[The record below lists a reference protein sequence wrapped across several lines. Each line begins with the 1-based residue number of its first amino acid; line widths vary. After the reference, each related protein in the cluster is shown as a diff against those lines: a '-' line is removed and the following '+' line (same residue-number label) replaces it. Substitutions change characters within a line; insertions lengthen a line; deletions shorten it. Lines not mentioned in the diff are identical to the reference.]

1 MPTKEVTTT
10 YSATLRELRKN
21 NPEQVESFMKFFKEA
36 FEKAVENDLDN
47 LEETSLLE
55 AFQKTKIESK
65 ALKENEQLIK
75 IAFDSIELGR
85 PEIAGKDIANV
96 IKFLTKKIKP
106 VSRPEALRKLR
117 EKIWHLSETSMAA
130 KKTPS
135 SASLGQSLTFIKTV
149 LNGHSSDY
157 IRKVLEHIVRNLY

>member
-1 MPTKEVTTT
+1 MTTKEVTTT
-10 YSATLRELRKN
+10 YSAALRELRKN
-21 NPEQVESFMKFFKEA
+21 NPEQVENFMKFFKEA
-36 FEKAVENDLDN
+36 FEKAIENELDN
-47 LEETSLLE
+47 LEEASLLE
-55 AFQKTKIESK
+55 AFQKTKIESN

-75 IAFDSIELGR
+75 IAFDSIELGS

-106 VSRPEALRKLR
+106 ESRPESLRKLR
-117 EKIWHLSETSMAA
+117 EKIWHLSETNMAT

>member
-1 MPTKEVTTT
+1 MSDKEVTTT

-21 NPEQVESFMKFFKEA
+21 NPEQVEGFMKFFKEA
-36 FEKAVENDLDN
+36 FEQALQNDLDN
-47 LEETSLLE
+47 LEEVSLLE
-55 AFQKTKIESK
+55 AYQKTKLESK
-65 ALKENEQLIK
+65 ALEENKKLIK
-75 IAFDSIELGR
+75 IAFDSIELGS

-96 IKFLTKKIKP
+96 IKFLTKKIK
-106 VSRPEALRKLR
+106 SENRPEALRKLR
-117 EKIWHLSETSMAA
+117 EKIWHLSEINMAT

-135 SASLGQSLTFIKTV
+135 SASLGQSITFIKTV